1 MYRHLVKSALLALL
15 LAGSHAQADT
25 LKIPVGQ
32 QGGEQAHNLP
42 QRGQSQTSVLNR
54 YGEPVRR
61 HASVGQPPITRWDYP
76 GFAVYFEYSHVI
88 NSVRQ
93 HQRQQQ

>member
-1 MYRHLVKSALLALL
+1 MYKLLVKPAVLALL
-15 LAGSHAQADT
+15 LVGGHAQADV

-32 QGGEQAHNLP
+32 QGGELSRDLP
-42 QRGQSQTSVLNR
+42 QRGQSQASVLR
-54 YGEPVRR
+54 RHGEPARR

-76 GFAVYFEYSHVI
+76 GFTVYFEYSHVI

>member
-1 MYRHLVKSALLALL
+1 MYPFLAKPMF
-15 LAGSHAQADT
+15 LAMFLATAHVQADV

-32 QGGEQAHNLP
+32 QGHEQVSELP
-42 QRGQSQTSVLNR
+42 RRGQSQASILKR
-54 YGEPVRR
+54 YGEPVKR

-76 GFAVYFEYSHVI
+76 AFTVYFEYSHVI

-93 HQRQQQ
+93 HQRQQP

>member
-1 MYRHLVKSALLALL
+1 MYRHLVKPALLALL
-15 LAGSHAQADT
+15 LVGSHAQADV
-25 LKIPVGQ
+25 LKIPIGQ
-32 QGGEQAHNLP
+32 QSNEQARDLP
-42 QRGQSQTSVLNR
+42 RRGQSQNTILQR
-54 YGEPVRR
+54 FGEPVKR